1 MIDSEMTYRGNH
13 GGGEEKRHMV
23 AKISR
28 CNICGQFLDS
38 KKELRKHKD
47 KNHRISVSKIMMA
60 AAAVEE
66 LTTTTTTT
74 IPTVSA
80 LSTREWLTD

>member
-1 MIDSEMTYRGNH
+1 MINSEMTYRGNQA
-13 GGGEEKRHMV
+13 GEEKNMV

-47 KNHRISVSKIMMA
+47 KNHRISVSKMMMA

-66 LTTTTTTT
+66 LTTTTTT
-74 IPTVSA
+74 IPIVSA

>member
-1 MIDSEMTYRGNH
+1 
-13 GGGEEKRHMV
+13 MV

-47 KNHRISVSKIMMA
+47 KDHRISNSKMLA
-60 AAAVEE
+60 TAVLIEE
-66 LTTTTTTT
+66 STTTTTT
-74 IPTVSA
+74 IPTVKESYRLA
-80 LSTREWLTD
+80 NG

>member
-1 MIDSEMTYRGNH
+1 MINSEMTYRGNH

-47 KNHRISVSKIMMA
+47 KNHRISVSKIMIA
-60 AAAVEE
+60 TAVIVEE
-66 LTTTTTTT
+66 LTTTTTT
-74 IPTVSA
+74 IPTVKA
-80 LSTREWLTD
+80 RYRLANG